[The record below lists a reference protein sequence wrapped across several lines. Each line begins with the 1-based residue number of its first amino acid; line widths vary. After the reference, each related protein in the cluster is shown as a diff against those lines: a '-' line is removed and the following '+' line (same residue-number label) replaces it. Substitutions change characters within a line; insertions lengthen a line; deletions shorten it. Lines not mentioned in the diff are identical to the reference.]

1 MYQTRTFYFLL
12 PTLSTSILF
21 TCFWIDLVPTR
32 VSDDRKC
39 VFGRRLYACIN
50 TWKFKAS
57 IPEKLHYCQRSKKWF
72 TWHVISIISEN
83 KPHYYINTNEMLGE
97 LSRENLIF
105 TCENNMLSSHVK
117 ISPLLW
123 LHNKSRLSHQKNYW
137 SEMVWYFIGVYI
149 INSKK
154 FILVKQQLCSCTTLF
169 CTFFSNP
176 SSTTTWHFLFSRPR
190 FTELVKETQKVSVF
204 FF

>member
-1 MYQTRTFYFLL
+1 MKTCIENARFLSWRIFFVGKYGIQSTNEMAFKRIVTL
-12 PTLSTSILF
+12 RASFRFPAIRFDAPTLLSFSGF
-21 TCFWIDLVPTR
+21 THAHA
-32 VSDDRKC
+32 KC
-39 VFGRRLYACIN
+39 PPV
-50 TWKFKAS
+50 
-57 IPEKLHYCQRSKKWF
+57 

-83 KPHYYINTNEMLGE
+83 NPHYYINTNEMPGE

-190 FTELVKETQKVSVF
+190 FTESVKETQKVSVF